1 MDTAAVGFG
10 QYLKSQRERRGVVLG
25 AIAASTKIS
34 GSLLADLERG
44 DVSKWPRGI
53 FRRAFVREYAANI
66 GLAPE
71 SVVAEFVRLFPDEES
86 GDSPAVETADLR
98 LTFADGGRAS
108 FNSVAMQVATALI
121 EMCAVMALAR
131 TVTWGTGFS
140 FWMVC
145 GVTSLAYYG
154 LASAVCGRSLA
165 LRWLHGA
172 AQRPSVDEEPER
184 TNARDLLDL
193 LLKQT
198 QMSRPDGTMSS
209 HAAAAESLHTA
220 SGVILPS

>member
-1 MDTAAVGFG
+1 MDTAAVSFG
-10 QYLKSQRERRGVVLG
+10 QYLKSQRERRGIVLET
-25 AIAASTKIS
+25 IAASTKINR
-34 GSLLADLERG
+34 SLLADLERG

-71 SVVAEFVRLFPDEES
+71 SAVAEFVRLFPDEES
-86 GDSPAVETADLR
+86 GDSPSVETADLR

-108 FNSVAMQVATALI
+108 SRRAAIQAATALVEI
-121 EMCAVMALAR
+121 CAVVALAR
-131 TVTWGTGFS
+131 TVAWGTGLS

-145 GVTSLAYYG
+145 GVASLAYYG
-154 LASAVCGRSLA
+154 LASAVCGRTLA
-165 LRWLHGA
+165 LRWLHNA

-193 LLKQT
+193 LLKQA
-198 QMSRPDGTMSS
+198 QMDGAVST
-209 HAAAAESLHTA
+209 HAAAESLQTA
-220 SGVILPS
+220 SGAILPS